1 MNLLV
6 SVVNQQLRLE
16 TNVSNII
23 HGTQEFIRFVF
34 SLTGDWN
41 DLTTFAQFQQNGNVY
56 NKYLD
61 ADNAVYLP
69 AEIRP
74 GKCNMLLCGT
84 KGGNIAVTN
93 FLTLTIDENIY
104 VTNAESTEITQSLY
118 DQLVANVAQ
127 QISTFANRVSN
138 LEVASAQHASQ
149 SDLDAE
155 IERATSRERQLAE
168 LIDGSEVPI
177 GTLAYNIQPLD
188 DPSESFAKSY
198 QLKRMGVD
206 VGEPIDI
213 AISEGEG
220 HCSAKTAKAGIASG
234 FYSFAQGF
242 NNVATRKCQHVFGEF
257 NIGEDDEIAESQRGE
272 FVEIVGNGVDE
283 DNRSNARTLDWEGN
297 EWLQGKVTAM
307 GGSLI
312 LNETEMDELSLM
324 RLLLMLDIM
333 FADDIAY

>member
-1 MNLLV
+1 MDLLV

-16 TNVSNII
+16 TNVSNLIY
-23 HGTQEFIRFVF
+23 GTQEFIRFVF
-34 SLTGDWN
+34 SLTGDW
-41 DLTTFAQFQQNGNVY
+41 DTFTTFAQFQQDGNVY

-61 ADNAVYLP
+61 SDNSVYLP
-69 AEIRP
+69 AEIHT
-74 GKCNMLLCGT
+74 GKCNMLLCGNNGT
-84 KGGNIAVTN
+84 NVAVTN
-93 FLTLTIDENIY
+93 FLTLTIDDNIY
-104 VTNAESTEITQSLY
+104 VVNAENTEITQSLY
-118 DQLVANVAQ
+118 DQLVENVQ
-127 QISTFANRVSN
+127 TQISTFANRVSD
-138 LEVASAQHASQ
+138 LEVASAQHAKQ
-149 SDLDAE
+149 VDLDAE
-155 IERATSRERQLAE
+155 IERAKSTERQLAD

-177 GTLAYNIQPLD
+177 GTLAYNIEVLNE
-188 DPSESFAKSY
+188 PSESFAKSY

-220 HCSAKTAKAGIASG
+220 HCSAKTAKAGMASG

-242 NNVATRKCQHVFGEF
+242 NNIATRKCQHVFGEF

-272 FVEIVGNGVDE
+272 FVEIVGNGEDE

-297 EWLQGKVTAM
+297 EKLAGNITAL

-312 LNETEMDELSLM
+312 LNETEMDELTLM
-324 RLLLMLDIM
+324 RVLLMLDVM